1 MRGVF
6 YALATFAVIGLAY
19 WAYTENYA
27 TQDALSRVE
36 KLQREIGQER
46 EKLAVLRAEWA
57 YLNRPDRLRE
67 LADLNFESLR
77 LMPITAEDFAEPEQ
91 VVFPKLDLGEI
102 RDPVDLIATFDG
114 VVPEVPE

>member
-1 MRGVF
+1 MRGLF
-6 YALATFAVIGLAY
+6 YALAIFGVIGLAY

-27 TQDALSRVE
+27 TQDALRRVE
-36 KLQREIGQER
+36 KLQQEIGRER

-67 LADLNFESLR
+67 LADLNFGSLG
-77 LMPITAEDFAEPEQ
+77 LMPMAPEHFAEPEQ
-91 VVFPKLDLGEI
+91 VAFPRLDMNEV

>member
-1 MRGVF
+1 MRGLL
-6 YALATFAVIGLAY
+6 YALATFGVIGLAY

-27 TQDALSRVE
+27 TQDALRRVE
-36 KLQREIGQER
+36 KLQQQIGSER

-67 LADLNFESLR
+67 LADLNFESLG
-77 LMPITAEDFAEPEQ
+77 LMPISAAHFASPQQ
-91 VVFPKLDLGEI
+91 VAFPKLDLGDI

-114 VVPEVPE
+114 VTPEVPE